1 MNEFEREMWRWGLT
15 CALAALMS
23 YSPEVPASAPTA
35 MALEAPRVPPSPPAR
50 QTTVAD
56 LSQ

>member
-23 YSPEVPASAPTA
+23 YSPEVVDSF
-35 MALEAPRVPPSPPAR
+35 
-50 QTTVAD
+50 
-56 LSQ
+56 

>member
-23 YSPEVPASAPTA
+23 YSPEAPASPLSQPP
-35 MALEAPRVPPSPPAR
+35 ALLAGWLPNIPFWRVP
-50 QTTVAD
+50 D